1 MSKAFEMLQN
11 IEAERGVTLGP
22 VPVNGHRVRTSVVDQ
37 EEISRLVQ
45 RLFRVPNAPRSVL
58 FAGIEAGDGCSSIC
72 AAAAEN
78 LATTAPVTV
87 CLVDGNLRSPS
98 IHKLFEIDNSVGLSQ
113 AVAQQG
119 AIQNFTRRVAGT
131 NLWLLP
137 AGAGSTNA
145 LAGSEAMRARL
156 AELRETFDHVLID
169 SPAIG
174 RYPDAMA
181 MGRMVDGLLLVLQSN
196 ATRRETARNVI
207 DSMRSANVNLLGA
220 VLNKRTFPIPQNL
233 YERL

>member
-22 VPVNGHRVRTSVVDQ
+22 VPVNGHRMRASVVDQ

-45 RLFRVPNAPRSVL
+45 RLFRVPSAPRSVL
-58 FAGIEAGDGCSSIC
+58 FAGIDAGDGCSSIC

-78 LATTAPVTV
+78 LAATAPVSV
-87 CLVDGNLRSPS
+87 CLVDGNLRNPS
-98 IHKLFEIDNSVGLSQ
+98 IHKMFELDNTSGLTQ
-113 AVAQQG
+113 AVSQQG

-131 NLWLLP
+131 NLWVLP
-137 AGAGSTNA
+137 AGSGSANA
-145 LAGSEAMRARL
+145 LAGSEAMRVRI

-169 SPAIG
+169 SPAIN

-181 MGRMVDGLLLVLQSN
+181 IGRMVDGLLLVLQSN